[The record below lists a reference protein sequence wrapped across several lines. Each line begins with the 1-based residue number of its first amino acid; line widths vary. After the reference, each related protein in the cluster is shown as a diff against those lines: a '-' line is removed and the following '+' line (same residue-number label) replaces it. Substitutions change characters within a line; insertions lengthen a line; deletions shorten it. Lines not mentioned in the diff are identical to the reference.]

1 MDPSQLPLA
10 AMLNISASAQR
21 DFTMIHPAQQQMTV
35 KNVPLEHSR
44 TQMLTWYPVQIAPR
58 DTLPWPLHRTR
69 LETAA
74 FVCLGIGLKQH
85 AQILDTTTIRVKN
98 GLIDMVTRAQNLKM
112 VVILAG
118 KIICQLSVQIVP
130 FYLLI

>member
-1 MDPSQLPLA
+1 MTTLTAQTVGMDPSQLPLA

-44 TQMLTWYPVQIAPR
+44 TQMPTWYPVQIAPR

-85 AQILDTTTIRVKN
+85 ALTMVGTTTLV
-98 GLIDMVTRAQNLKM
+98 
-112 VVILAG
+112 
-118 KIICQLSVQIVP
+118 
-130 FYLLI
+130 